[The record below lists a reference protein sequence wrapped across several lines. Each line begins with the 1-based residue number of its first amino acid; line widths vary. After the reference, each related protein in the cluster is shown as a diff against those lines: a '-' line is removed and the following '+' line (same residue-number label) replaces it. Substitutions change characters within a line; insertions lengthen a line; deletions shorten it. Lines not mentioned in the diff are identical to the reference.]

1 MALKGFEKKDPAA
14 GLNQLL
20 QLVNQIG
27 QVADRNKSQINTSL
41 NSLLKLSNYAI
52 NESSMNNIVNEY
64 NKLSSDASTFQE
76 TNVQYNLIG
85 DVLKNKQSQINQY
98 TKAVNDFEKEFQSVD
113 FLDKESEFVDL
124 NSKILAMKDEKGNQ
138 KYESV
143 MEWVGNEYA
152 RVESM
157 YNTIKSGQ
165 ELGLKRGDGL
175 DDANILME
183 VEKYSNRLNGALEAF
198 ISGGDITAEEARLI
212 ITGDRNTFER
222 VKKLRTSK
230 EGMIETGIKEY
241 DTLISLLDKKSDDV
255 SWMQVFQQ
263 SGVSDKQIGEI
274 NQIAS
279 ENNLYG
285 MDSSQ
290 LKAARQRYIVERDKL
305 IDSYKYWTGHSYIG
319 TSNVG
324 AEEFGE
330 FADVG
335 IVDKD
340 GDGTPDYIQA
350 PKDQE
355 METSVRSDMTAE
367 QIEEERIKL
376 EPLNVAYP
384 KKLHP
389 EVSNELKTI
398 FPKGDYKGKEG
409 EFFHSESGK
418 YRYEILE
425 EGIRASNIRKE
436 RELILDGV
444 DKASTSMN
452 QFLKGDL
459 DLDQAHNQGKWSES
473 ERGFK
478 GSYGRKKLKAFKE
491 KFKNQNL
498 PIDEFIN
505 KNKKEYYEMT
515 KILKY
520 GNFYFKDMEKCFA
533 MPGTPFK
540 FPGRPRDHYQYL
552 YEDYNYS
559 PKKSSDYYVFE
570 DEKPNT
576 KDKKEIEYIEK
587 EFDWLGF
594 EDMNIEQKRKLKKR
608 AVAKGMTLK
617 EYKEYMKELEKTIKR
632 EGGFDFFGF
641 KTAARRAKIKEQY

>member
-212 ITGDRNTFER
+212 ITGDRNTIER

-230 EGMIETGIKEY
+230 E
-241 DTLISLLDKKSDDV
+241 
-255 SWMQVFQQ
+255 
-263 SGVSDKQIGEI
+263 
-274 NQIAS
+274 
-279 ENNLYG
+279 
-285 MDSSQ
+285 
-290 LKAARQRYIVERDKL
+290 
-305 IDSYKYWTGHSYIG
+305 
-319 TSNVG
+319 
-324 AEEFGE
+324 
-330 FADVG
+330 
-335 IVDKD
+335 
-340 GDGTPDYIQA
+340 
-350 PKDQE
+350 
-355 METSVRSDMTAE
+355 
-367 QIEEERIKL
+367 
-376 EPLNVAYP
+376 
-384 KKLHP
+384 
-389 EVSNELKTI
+389 
-398 FPKGDYKGKEG
+398 
-409 EFFHSESGK
+409 
-418 YRYEILE
+418 
-425 EGIRASNIRKE
+425 
-436 RELILDGV
+436 
-444 DKASTSMN
+444 
-452 QFLKGDL
+452 
-459 DLDQAHNQGKWSES
+459 
-473 ERGFK
+473 
-478 GSYGRKKLKAFKE
+478 
-491 KFKNQNL
+491 
-498 PIDEFIN
+498 
-505 KNKKEYYEMT
+505 
-515 KILKY
+515 
-520 GNFYFKDMEKCFA
+520 
-533 MPGTPFK
+533 
-540 FPGRPRDHYQYL
+540 
-552 YEDYNYS
+552 
-559 PKKSSDYYVFE
+559 
-570 DEKPNT
+570 
-576 KDKKEIEYIEK
+576 
-587 EFDWLGF
+587 
-594 EDMNIEQKRKLKKR
+594 
-608 AVAKGMTLK
+608 
-617 EYKEYMKELEKTIKR
+617 
-632 EGGFDFFGF
+632 
-641 KTAARRAKIKEQY
+641 